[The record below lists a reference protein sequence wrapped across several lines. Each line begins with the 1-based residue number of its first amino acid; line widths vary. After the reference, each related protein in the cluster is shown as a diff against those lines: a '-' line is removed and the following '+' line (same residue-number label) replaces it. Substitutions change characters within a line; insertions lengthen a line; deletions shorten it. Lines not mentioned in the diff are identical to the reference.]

1 MASAGRAQRRAR
13 LAHMIVIECAECGG
27 RVDGDG
33 PAVLRLND
41 ATWWEPF
48 VNDIRSSANF
58 EFHHPRCFADRFG
71 VDGLIAAAREVELTP
86 TEWLMG
92 IEFLTKVGQMC
103 TPTRQ
108 EFILLSDTMGLSA
121 LVHLMHDKTASE
133 AATTTSLLGPFFR
146 ENTPRYPAGGQI
158 AKKVQGKE
166 LVMWGTVTDA
176 KGKPMPNAEVTVW
189 QTAENGL
196 YDIQYQDD
204 PDVRGIFTTD
214 AEGKYLIRTT
224 IPLGYSIPMDGP
236 VGELV
241 QKQGR
246 HGMRPAH
253 IHFLISSPDYRE
265 LVTALYIAGD
275 QHIEDDVVFGVAPE
289 LVVHIK
295 DFEPTCPIQGL
306 PSVRYDFSLARATAA
321 DKLSGRVGADPAAI
335 TRTAAE

>member
-1 MASAGRAQRRAR
+1 MSELTIENITQVAVQQMAATPDPR
-13 LAHMIVIECAECGG
+13 LRQVMES
-27 RVDGDG
+27 
-33 PAVLRLND
+33 
-41 ATWWEPF
+41 F
-48 VNDIRSSANF
+48 VRHLHAF
-58 EFHHPRCFADRFG
+58 T
-71 VDGLIAAAREVELTP
+71 REVNLTP

-92 IEFLTKVGQMC
+92 IDFLTKVGQKC

-121 LVHLMHDKTASE
+121 LVHLMHDKTAAE
-133 AATTTSLLGPFFR
+133 VATTTSLLGPFFR
-146 ENTPRYPAGGQI
+146 ENTPRYKAGDQI
-158 AKKVQGKE
+158 AKKVEGKE
-166 LVMWGTVTDA
+166 LVLWGTVTDV
-176 KGKPMPNAEVTVW
+176 KGKPLPHAEVTIW

-224 IPLGYSIPMDGP
+224 IPVGYSIPMDGP

-241 QKQGR
+241 RHQGR

-253 IHFLISSPDYRE
+253 VHYLISSPDYRE

-275 QHIEDDVVFGVAPE
+275 THIEDDVVFGVAPE
-289 LVVHIK
+289 LVVQIK
-295 DFEPTCPIQGL
+295 DFEPTCPIQGQ
-306 PSVRYDFSLARATAA
+306 PSVRYDFSLSKATEA

-335 TRTAAE
+335 SKVAAE